1 MLLDKPRAHMSLG
14 IKIVLKTLAC
24 ETLGIKQVL
33 SGNSHKNLKC
43 DKVIVY
49 FIQKQKVFLLMEI

>member
-1 MLLDKPRAHMSLG
+1 MSLG

>member
-1 MLLDKPRAHMSLG
+1 MSLG

-24 ETLGIKQVL
+24 ETLGVL
-33 SGNSHKNLKC
+33 NGTIHKNLKC
-43 DKVIVY
+43 NKVVVY

>member
-24 ETLGIKQVL
+24 ETLGVL
-33 SGNSHKNLKC
+33 NGNIHKNLKRN
-43 DKVIVY
+43 KVVVY

>member
-1 MLLDKPRAHMSLG
+1 MSLG

-24 ETLGIKQVL
+24 ETLGVL
-33 SGNSHKNLKC
+33 NGNIHKNLKC
-43 DKVIVY
+43 NKVVVY